1 MNALPIHIKMDVI
14 QTLALAAVVLMVG
27 ISLKRRL
34 SWLDRLNIPAA
45 VIGGLLCSI
54 VFLTLRD
61 RVVNVEMDLTLR
73 DLLMIA
79 FFTTVG
85 LNASLQL
92 IKRGGWQVLVFFG
105 LASLLAVVQNL
116 VGIALARLFHLHPL
130 LGIIAGSV
138 SLTGGPATSLAFGPT
153 FEQLGI
159 SGATTLGLA
168 SATFG
173 ITSGGLLGGPLGTR
187 LVERYRLLKHSPR
200 MHAPSAVP
208 APPIAPEV
216 SSVDNGSI
224 YEEGAEKSDV
234 LRSLMIVAIAMGI
247 GSIIGKWISAK
258 GIVLPAYIGAMIVAA
273 LFRNLDDRFKFIH
286 LSPANAEAIGN
297 ISLSLFISMA
307 LMNLKLWELVNL
319 ALPLLVILLAQ
330 VLITVAVAYVVSF
343 HLMGRDYESAVM
355 ASGFLG
361 FMLGTAANA
370 IACMDALVEKFGA
383 APRAYLVVSI
393 VGAFLI
399 DFTNALII
407 TTMANLFK

>member
-1 MNALPIHIKMDVI
+1 MNTLPIHIKMDVI

-27 ISLKRRL
+27 MSLKRRL

-45 VIGGLLCSI
+45 VIGGLLCSVLI
-54 VFLTLRD
+54 LALRD

-92 IKRGGWQVLVFFG
+92 VKRGGWQVLAFFG

-187 LVERYRLLKHSPR
+187 LVERYHLLKQRPRTSTPTAPLLLMSPDT
-200 MHAPSAVP
+200 PSA
-208 APPIAPEV
+208 ADA
-216 SSVDNGSI
+216 SI

-234 LRSLMIVAIAMGI
+234 LRSLMIVAVAMGI

-258 GIVLPAYIGAMIVAA
+258 GIVLPAYIGAMIIAA
-273 LFRNLDDRFKFIH
+273 LFRNLDDRFKFIR
-286 LSPANAEAIGN
+286 LSSANAEAIGN
-297 ISLSLFISMA
+297 VSLSLFISMA

-330 VLITVAVAYVVSF
+330 VMITVAAAYVVSF
-343 HLMGRDYESAVM
+343 RLMGRDYDSAVM

>member
-1 MNALPIHIKMDVI
+1 MNTLPIHIKMDVI

-27 ISLKRRL
+27 MSLKRRL
-34 SWLDRLNIPAA
+34 RWLDRLNIPAA
-45 VIGGLLCSI
+45 VIGGLLCSVLI
-54 VFLTLRD
+54 LALRD

-92 IKRGGWQVLVFFG
+92 VKRGGWQVLAFFG
-105 LASLLAVVQNL
+105 LASVLAVVQNL

-159 SGATTLGLA
+159 GGATTLGLA

-187 LVERYRLLKHSPR
+187 LVERYHLLKQPPKTSAPTAPLPLMSPA
-200 MHAPSAVP
+200 APSA
-208 APPIAPEV
+208 ADA
-216 SSVDNGSI
+216 SI

-234 LRSLMIVAIAMGI
+234 LRSLMIVAVAMGI

-273 LFRNLDDRFKFIH
+273 LLRNLDDRFKFIR

-307 LMNLKLWELVNL
+307 LMNLKLWELVHL

-330 VLITVAVAYVVSF
+330 VMITVAAAYVVSF
-343 HLMGRDYESAVM
+343 RLMGRDYDSAVM